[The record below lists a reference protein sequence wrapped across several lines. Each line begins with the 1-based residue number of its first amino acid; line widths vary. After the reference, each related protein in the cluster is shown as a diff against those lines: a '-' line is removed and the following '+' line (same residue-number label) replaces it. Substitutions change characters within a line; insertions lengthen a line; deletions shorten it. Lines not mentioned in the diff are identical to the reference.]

1 MDVDFFL
8 KLRTKFIGGFYDEAV
23 KGFFETQ
30 RRIEAEEPP
39 FDNPPYDES
48 GEPSFLEEWSDAEIS
63 IEVIGRTAISM
74 LSESLKVYFIEWD
87 ELLRIQCGKH
97 LRAEFKKGY
106 WHGYRACFSKA
117 CGIDWT
123 QCPADAD
130 FIEQIALARNAS
142 QHGGKITSMAAEHP
156 KDLRARFPNPI
167 FIPAYEKNADEDDVR
182 ALTWLGSKLIVSR
195 DALFEAIRQ
204 VELLVDWLEPQ
215 LQKVRWGH

>member
-8 KLRTKFIGGFYDEAV
+8 KRRTAFIGDFYDNAV
-23 KGFFETQ
+23 RGFLETQ
-30 RRIEAEEPP
+30 RLIESREPP
-39 FDNPPYDES
+39 FDDPPYDES
-48 GEPSFLEEWSDAEIS
+48 GEPPFLGEWLNAETS

-74 LSESLKVYFIEWD
+74 LSKSLKVYFIQWD
-87 ELLRIQCGKH
+87 GLLGIQCAK
-97 LRAEFKKGY
+97 RVKAEFRQGY
-106 WHGYRACFSKA
+106 WHGYRACFANA

-130 FIEQIALARNAS
+130 FIEQIALARNTS
-142 QHGGKITSMAAEHP
+142 QHGGRITSMAAQHP
-156 KDLRARFPNPI
+156 KDLRARFANPI
-167 FIPAYEKNADEDDVR
+167 FLAEYEKNADEDEIR